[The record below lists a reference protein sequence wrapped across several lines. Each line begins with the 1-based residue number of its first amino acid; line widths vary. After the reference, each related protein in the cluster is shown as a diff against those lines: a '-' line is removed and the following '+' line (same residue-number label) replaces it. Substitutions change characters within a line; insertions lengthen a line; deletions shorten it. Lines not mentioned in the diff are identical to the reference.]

1 MRVTTQGREL
11 HGRQKML
18 ETGVIFFFFFATT
31 TCLFAKTDNAHGA
44 ILS

>member
-18 ETGVIFFFFFATT
+18 ETGVTFFFFATT